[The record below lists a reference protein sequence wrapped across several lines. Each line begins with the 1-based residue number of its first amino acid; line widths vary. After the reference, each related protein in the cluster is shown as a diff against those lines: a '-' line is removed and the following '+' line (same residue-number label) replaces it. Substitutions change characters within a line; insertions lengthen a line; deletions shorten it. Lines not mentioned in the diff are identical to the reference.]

1 MDAGF
6 LKSRLHLGRIIFVRA
21 MLHGGMQA
29 GARGR
34 EMGVMVH
41 EVLSEVEASW
51 RTGLVDSHTYL
62 LHNSGLKSFAV
73 GNRDAGLLMIRLN
86 LGIILRANNMVHV
99 GENQS
104 RHL

>member
-34 EMGVMVH
+34 EMVVMVH

-62 LHNSGLKSFAV
+62 LINSGLKSFAV